1 MPVNITYFFAY
12 KIGRVMIES
21 KEIKSTFKNK
31 ICNEN
36 ELNLCFHF
44 FIWNINTGDDFVN
57 TAVIFVILHVGYN
70 MRYNIYLYS
79 VESPLG

>member
-1 MPVNITYFFAY
+1 M
-12 KIGRVMIES
+12 
-21 KEIKSTFKNK
+21 
-31 ICNEN
+31 CNEN

-57 TAVIFVILHVGYN
+57 TAVIFVILGYN

>member
-1 MPVNITYFFAY
+1 
-12 KIGRVMIES
+12 MIES

-31 ICNEN
+31 ICYEN

-44 FIWNINTGDDFVN
+44 FIWNNTGDDFVN
-57 TAVIFVILHVGYN
+57 TAVIFVILGYD

>member
-1 MPVNITYFFAY
+1 
-12 KIGRVMIES
+12 MIKS

-31 ICNEN
+31 MCNEN

-57 TAVIFVILHVGYN
+57 TAVIFVI
-70 MRYNIYLYS
+70 
-79 VESPLG
+79 